1 VSFGKVAGP
10 LKARNERGSDEL
22 WPGANRIERCM
33 NKFAWIV
40 AGGAAL
46 LAVAVIAVRSP
57 EVVAHRA
64 RASRAPL
71 GDGSAHTPE
80 RFASRE
86 PGWIETQIAPGAVG
100 WTPKIPQAGRTRL
113 NALPIPPRVS
123 SLLPDVWVHEGDS
136 DGDGLT
142 DEFEVRHGLDPR
154 KVCTFLDGVPDEQRI
169 APDGRTYGEIQE
181 AEKRGEPCR
190 HQAGASMPSR

>member
-1 VSFGKVAGP
+1 
-10 LKARNERGSDEL
+10 
-22 WPGANRIERCM
+22 M
-33 NKFAWIV
+33 NKITWMV

-46 LAVAVIAVRSP
+46 LAVVVVAVRSP

-71 GDGSAHTPE
+71 GDASAQTPE
-80 RFASRE
+80 RFDSRE
-86 PGWIETQIAPGAVG
+86 PGRIETQIAPGAVR
-100 WTPKIPQAGRTRL
+100 WTPKILQAERT
-113 NALPIPPRVS
+113 LPNSLPVPPRVT

-142 DEFEVRHGLDPR
+142 DEFELQHGLDPR
-154 KVCTFLDGVPDEQRI
+154 KVCTFLDGVPDEQRT
-169 APDGRTYGEIQE
+169 APDGRTYGAIQE

-190 HQAGASMPSR
+190 HQGWASTPSR